1 MSEESKELT
10 EEEKRVAEA
19 RARIE
24 ALVADGV
31 ETSSDVP
38 RLMELMRAYQV
49 VGDED
54 SRMRIMRR
62 LKDIPSAADLRAM
75 AEAVVAAVKAAD
87 GVVDVDR
94 LRTANAALFALVE
107 SRREVRPGVIMEATG
122 CGCGFAIEVLKAFW
136 RLGIVSEDKDLGLR
150 SVAAEKVV
158 GMVALR
164 EEPPPVVVPI
174 DAADYEKAQAILKR
188 QGYISTPML
197 QRHLNCGYNRA
208 ARIVDEF
215 QAQGLVRPG
224 EGCRYVPV

>member
-1 MSEESKELT
+1 MAEESKELT

-24 ALVADGV
+24 ALVAEGV

-38 RLMELMRAYQV
+38 RLMELMRAYQT
-49 VGDED
+49 VGDEE

-75 AEAVVAAVKAAD
+75 AEAVVAAVTAAD

-107 SRREVRPGVIMEATG
+107 SRREIRPGVIMEATG

-150 SVAAEKVV
+150 EVAAEKVV
-158 GMVALR
+158 GKFVLL
-164 EEPPPVVVPI
+164 EEPSPTVLPK
-174 DAADYEKAQAILKR
+174 DAADCEKALALLK
-188 QGYISTPML
+188 QDGSVSVSQL
-197 QRHLNCGYNRA
+197 QRNLGVSYNRA
-208 ARIVDEF
+208 AKLIADL

>member
-1 MSEESKELT
+1 MENSKELT

-31 ETSSDVP
+31 EASSDVP
-38 RLMELMRAYQV
+38 RLMELMRAYQT
-49 VGDED
+49 VGDEE

-122 CGCGFAIEVLKAFW
+122 CGCTFAIEVLKAFR
-136 RLGIVSEDKDLGLR
+136 RLGIVSEDKGLGLR
-150 SVAAEKVV
+150 EVAAEKVV
-158 GMVALR
+158 GKFVLL
-164 EEPPPVVVPI
+164 EEPPPPVLPK
-174 DAADYEKAQAILKR
+174 DAADCEKALALLK
-188 QGYISTPML
+188 QDGSVSVSQL
-197 QRHLNCGYNRA
+197 QRNLGVSYNRA
-208 ARIVDEF
+208 AKLIADLE
-215 QAQGLVRPG
+215 AQGLVRPG
-224 EGCRYVPV
+224 DGCRYVPV